1 MTDLITYN
9 QWTQMSP
16 QWIPFLLQKT
26 APNYIN
32 LTITRTSLLTQN
44 YVYRQTGTD
53 VTHTFCLSSHTFYPQ
68 DTHSIFLSPLQLSIN
83 CAAPSQYS
91 LHSEPVSSTDFNQ
104 PCTEPYTMLWITWVW
119 AITRITLQYFTSF
132 LKFFSIDLRP
142 SSSCHFFEVFVKAF
156 FLDLYLQFNNIW
168 KQEGKGRWIWEQMRA
183 ISSVSGD
190 ETPQI
195 HPKHCSYW
203 HGPMTLIWW
212 AESWR
217 TFNEYRLHVI
227 HDITVYLH

>member
-1 MTDLITYN
+1 
-9 QWTQMSP
+9 
-16 QWIPFLLQKT
+16 
-26 APNYIN
+26 
-32 LTITRTSLLTQN
+32 
-44 YVYRQTGTD
+44 
-53 VTHTFCLSSHTFYPQ
+53 
-68 DTHSIFLSPLQLSIN
+68 
-83 CAAPSQYS
+83 
-91 LHSEPVSSTDFNQ
+91 
-104 PCTEPYTMLWITWVW
+104 
-119 AITRITLQYFTSF
+119 
-132 LKFFSIDLRP
+132 
-142 SSSCHFFEVFVKAF
+142 VKAF

-168 KQEGKGRWIWEQMRA
+168 KQEGKGRWIWEQMRF

-227 HDITVYLH
+227 HDITVYPP